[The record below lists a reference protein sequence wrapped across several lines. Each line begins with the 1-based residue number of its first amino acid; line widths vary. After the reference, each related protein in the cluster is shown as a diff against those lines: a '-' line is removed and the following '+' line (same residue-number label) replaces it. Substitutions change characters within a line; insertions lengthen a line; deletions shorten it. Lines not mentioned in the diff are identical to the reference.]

1 MPVVAIGSS
10 GATIGGM
17 TTGVLDLLTLADIE
31 AARQLLAGVARVT
44 PLEVS
49 RPLTGLLGLPTL
61 LKCEHQQRAGSY
73 KVRGAYTRIAR
84 LTDAERAR
92 GVVAAS
98 AGNHAQGVALAA
110 GLLGA
115 RSTVFMPEG
124 APLPKVSA
132 TKGYGASIEYA
143 GNSVDD
149 ALVAARDFAD
159 RTGAVLIHPFDHPDV
174 IAGQGTVGLEI
185 LDQCPDVG
193 TIITA
198 VGGGGLISGVAVAAK
213 ALRPEVRIIGVQATG
228 AASYPPSLAA
238 GAPMK
243 LPGSTTIADGIAV
256 LRPGELNFAH
266 VSKLVDEFVTV
277 TDEEL
282 SAALLML
289 LERHKM
295 VVEPAGGAA
304 VAALLSRTMELAGP
318 VVAILSGGNIDP
330 MLLLRVIEHGLA
342 SAGRFLRLSVRC
354 GDQPGELARLLGE
367 IAEQRANVVDVAHS
381 RQNPRLSFGEVE
393 VALSVETRGPA
404 HSAALIGALSGSGYH
419 VTVLSGNTL

>member
-1 MPVVAIGSS
+1 
-10 GATIGGM
+10 M
-17 TTGVLDLLTLADIE
+17 TSGVLDLLSLADIE
-31 AARQLLAGVARVT
+31 AARQLLTGVVKTT
-44 PLEVS
+44 PLETS
-49 RPLTGLLGLPTL
+49 RPLSVSLGVPVW

-84 LTDAERAR
+84 LTAAERAR

-110 GLLGA
+110 GLLGTRA
-115 RSTVFMPEG
+115 TVFMPQG

-132 TKGYGASIEYA
+132 TKGYGAAIEYA

-149 ALVAARDFAD
+149 ALEAACAFAE
-159 RTGAVLIHPFDHPDV
+159 RTGAILIHPFDHPDV

-213 ALRPEVRIIGVQATG
+213 ALRPDVRIIGVQASG

-238 GAPMK
+238 GAPQK
-243 LPGSTTIADGIAV
+243 LAESTTIADGIAV
-256 LRPGELNFAH
+256 LRPGDLNFAH
-266 VSKLVDEFVTV
+266 VSKLVDGFVTV
-277 TDEEL
+277 SDEDL
-282 SAALLML
+282 SAALLVL

-304 VAALLSRTMELAGP
+304 VAALLTEKMDLPGP

-330 MLLLRVIEHGLA
+330 MLLLKVIEHGLA

-354 GDQPGELARLLGE
+354 TDQPGELARLLAE
-367 IAEQRANVVDVAHS
+367 IAERRANIVDVFHT
-381 RQNPRLSFGEVE
+381 RQNPRLGFGEVE
-393 VALSVETRGPA
+393 VALSVETRGPD
-404 HSAALIGALSGSGYH
+404 HSAALIGALRNTGYQ
-419 VTVLSGNTL
+419 VSLLSA

>member
-1 MPVVAIGSS
+1 MS
-10 GATIGGM
+10 G
-17 TTGVLDLLTLADIE
+17 GVLELLALSDIE
-31 AARQLLAGVARVT
+31 AARQLLTGVVRTT
-44 PLEVS
+44 PLEQS
-49 RPLTGLLGLPTL
+49 APLTQRLGVPTW
-61 LKCEHQQRAGSY
+61 LKCEHLQRAGSY
-73 KVRGAYTRIAR
+73 KVRGAYTRISR
-84 LTDAERAR
+84 LSDAERAR

-110 GLLGA
+110 GLLGT
-115 RSTVFMPEG
+115 RTTVFMPEG
-124 APLPKVSA
+124 APLPKVTA
-132 TKGYGASIEYA
+132 TKGYGAAIEYA

-149 ALVAARDFAD
+149 ALVAARRFAEE
-159 RTGAVLIHPFDHPDV
+159 TGAILIHPFDHPDV

-185 LDQCPDVG
+185 LDQCRDVG

-213 ALRPEVRIIGVQATG
+213 ALRPEVRIIGVQAAG

-238 GAPMK
+238 GAPLK
-243 LPGSTTIADGIAV
+243 LDGSTTIADGIAV
-256 LRPGELNFAH
+256 LRPGDLNFAH

-277 TDEEL
+277 TDEDL

-304 VAALLSRTMELAGP
+304 VAALLTRELDLRGP
-318 VVAILSGGNIDP
+318 VVAILSGGNIDT

-354 GDQPGELARLLGE
+354 ADQPGELARLLAG
-367 IAEQRANVVDVAHS
+367 IADVRANIVDVAHS

-393 VALSVETRGPA
+393 VALSVETRGPD
-404 HSAALIGALSGSGYH
+404 HSAALMGALHDSGYQ
-419 VTVLSGNTL
+419 VTLLSGTTP

>member
-1 MPVVAIGSS
+1 VS
-10 GATIGGM
+10 GTIEGM
-17 TTGVLDLLTLADIE
+17 TSPDVLNLLTLADIE
-31 AARQLLAGVARVT
+31 AARELLTGVVKTT
-44 PLEVS
+44 PLEKS
-49 RPLTGLLGLPTL
+49 PPLSIMLGVPTW
-61 LKCEHQQRAGSY
+61 LKCENQQRAGSY
-73 KVRGAYTRIAR
+73 KVRGAYTRLSR
-84 LTDAERAR
+84 LSEDERRR

-110 GLLGA
+110 GLLGIH
-115 RSTVFMPEG
+115 STVFMPEN

-174 IAGQGTVGLEI
+174 IAGQGTVALEI
-185 LDQCPDVG
+185 IEQCPDVG
-193 TIITA
+193 TIVTA

-213 ALRPEVRIIGVQATG
+213 ALRPDVRVIGVQAQG
-228 AASYPPSLAA
+228 AAAWPISLAA
-238 GAPMK
+238 GAPQK
-243 LPGSTTIADGIAV
+243 LDECTTIADGIAV
-256 LRPGELNFAH
+256 LRPGDLNFAH
-266 VSKLVDEFVTV
+266 VSKLVDDIVTV
-277 TDEEL
+277 TDENL

-289 LERHKM
+289 LERHKIL
-295 VVEPAGGAA
+295 VEPAGGAS
-304 VAALLSRTMELAGP
+304 VAALLAGKVRLDSSP

-354 GDQPGELARLLGE
+354 GDQPGQLARLLTE
-367 IAEQRANVVDVAHS
+367 IAQHRANVVDVAHS

-393 VALSVETRGPA
+393 VALSVETRGPD
-404 HSAALIGALSGSGYH
+404 HSAALISELRSCGYQVQLISG
-419 VTVLSGNTL
+419 TTP